1 MTADIYVWFA
11 LVSLTGSLRSQIKFT
26 QFSLSL
32 SSFFIIWEVHVS
44 KSSHRKLETMMI
56 VLSVKTSHCGIIK
69 TGRNFYFLKES
80 KKEKEKCS
88 ECNITFK
95 VLFNENN
102 HIGSNFLSIL
112 QEYIY
117 IFLILRIHFYEILT
131 LVYLFYTF
139 IQ

>member
-26 QFSLSL
+26 QFSLSLSL

-95 VLFNENN
+95 SLIQWKQPYSFKFFVYFTKKKFTFFYFTHLF
-102 HIGSNFLSIL
+102 L
-112 QEYIY
+112 
-117 IFLILRIHFYEILT
+117 
-131 LVYLFYTF
+131 
-139 IQ
+139 